1 MSGTDLTP
9 RGLIGWFAT
18 NHVAANLLM
27 FFVIGMGI
35 WAAIMVKKETMP
47 EFRFDVVTVTV
58 PYLGGAPEEVDESVV
73 VKIEEA
79 IKNIQGIKEVRSTAA
94 DGFGQVR
101 IEVQEGYELGDLTD
115 EVKLAVD
122 GISTFPAETERPVIA
137 KQIMRSGAL
146 NLQIHGGLDERAMKD
161 LAEQIIDEVTAL
173 PGVSYAEIMGAR
185 PFEISVEISE
195 ETLRQYNLT
204 LGEVARAIR
213 AWSLDLPGG
222 SIRSESGDIRLRTKG
237 QAYTGAE
244 FEQIVLV
251 SRPDGTRVTVAD
263 VATVRDGFA
272 EVESYSFFDGER
284 SFGINVMSSGEHE
297 NELEIARVVKEYVAA
312 RQATL
317 PDGVQLTHWADS
329 TYYLTGHLNMM
340 LGNMMLGAALVF
352 LILGLFLHV
361 KIAAWVIVGLPV
373 AFLGAFM
380 MLPVVGVTINMM
392 SLFAFILV
400 LGIVVD
406 DAIIVAES
414 AYSYT
419 EEHGYNLPNIVLGA
433 QRVAVPATFG
443 VLTTIMAFVPL
454 LFVTGPTAAFNAAIG
469 WVVIFSLAFSL
480 IESKLILPSHLSLM
494 RSSHGGKSGI
504 ADRVDRG
511 LKHFIDKVYSPFLA
525 RLIEYRYATL
535 GFFVGLLILTIGLV
549 GGGLARFVF
558 FPEID
563 QPYVIANIELQDGAP
578 ESLIAE
584 IVSQMD
590 ADLRA
595 LNEEFKTE
603 FDTDIDVAEHLF
615 AYINNGKSG
624 ILQVELSK
632 DENRPAD
639 AKLVERRW
647 REKVG
652 EIAGTKALRFSSGM
666 HMSGGPPISIALK
679 GNNYE
684 RVEQA
689 ADELVAHLKTYA
701 GLFEVESSADAGPE
715 ELKLSIKP
723 EAEALGIT
731 LADLAR
737 QVREAFYGAEAQRI
751 QRGNEEVKVM
761 VRYPRAKRSSVG
773 NLERMW
779 IRLPDGRELPFSA
792 VASYEISRG
801 YNNIKRLDGQRTVT
815 VSSNADLSQVEPMAI
830 VAEIT
835 NEYLP
840 SLLIRYPGVGYELAG
855 SSREERSSLFK
866 MGYAFMAGLFGIYAL
881 MAIPLRSYLQPLII
895 MSVIPFGIIGAV
907 VGHMVL
913 DLAVSTLSIIGI
925 IALAGVVVNDSLI
938 MVDFVNKSV
947 AAGADEARAAVEAGK
962 ARFRAILLTSLTTFF
977 GLIPIATETSESA
990 QIVVPMAVSLA
1001 FGILFSTVI
1010 TLILVPCLYN
1020 ILGDFKRFF
1029 SPTPIDPPALE
1040 NS

>member
-9 RGLIGWFAT
+9 KGLIGWFAT

-35 WAAIMVKKETMP
+35 WAAIVVKKETMP
-47 EFRFDVVTVTV
+47 EFRFDVITVNV

-79 IKNIQGIKEVRSTAA
+79 VKNIQGIKEVRSLAT

-101 IEVQEGYELGDLTD
+101 IEVQEGYELGELTD

-122 GISTFPAETERPVIA
+122 GISTFPAETERPIIS
-137 KQIMRSGAL
+137 KQIMRKGAL
-146 NLQIHGGLDERAMKD
+146 NLQIYGSLNERAMKD

-185 PFEISVEISE
+185 PSEISVEISE

-204 LGEVARAIR
+204 LGQVAQAIR

-222 SIRSESGDIRLRTKG
+222 SIRSEAGDIRLRTKG

-251 SRPDGTRVTVAD
+251 TRPDGTRVTLAD
-263 VATVRDGFA
+263 IATVRDGFA

-284 SFGINVMSSGEHE
+284 SFGINVMSSGEQE

-317 PDGVQLTHWADS
+317 PEGVKLTHWADS

-340 LGNMMLGAALVF
+340 LGNMLLGAVLVF

-380 MLPVVGVTINMM
+380 MLPVVGVTVNMM

-406 DAIIVAES
+406 DAIIIAES

-443 VLTTIMAFVPL
+443 VLTTIVAFLPL
-454 LFVTGPTAAFNAAIG
+454 LFVTGPTSAFNAAIG
-469 WVVIFSLAFSL
+469 WVVIFSLLFSL
-480 IESKLILPSHLSLM
+480 VESKLILPSHLSLM
-494 RSSHGGKSGI
+494 KSSHGSKSGI
-504 ADRVDRG
+504 PDRVDRG
-511 LKHFIDKVYSPFLA
+511 LKRFIENVYSPFLT
-525 RLIEYRYATL
+525 RLIEYRYATV
-535 GFFVGLLILTIGLV
+535 GFFLGLLILTIGMV

-563 QPYVIANIELQDGAP
+563 QPYVMASIELQDGAP

-584 IVSQMD
+584 IVAQLD
-590 ADLRA
+590 ADLRE
-595 LNEEFKTE
+595 LNEEFKVE
-603 FDTDIDVAEHLF
+603 YDTDIDVAEHLF
-615 AYINNGKSG
+615 AYITNGTTG
-624 ILQVELSK
+624 MLQVELSK
-632 DENRPAD
+632 DENRPAN
-639 AKLVERRW
+639 AKVVEQRW

-652 EIAGTKALRFSSGM
+652 EIAGTKELRFSSGM
-666 HMSGGPPISIALK
+666 HMSGGPPIAIAFK

-689 ADELVAHLKTYA
+689 ADELVAHLKTYE
-701 GLFEVESSADAGPE
+701 GLYEVESSADQGPE
-715 ELKLSIKP
+715 ELKLSIRP

-761 VRYPRAKRSSVG
+761 VRYPRSERSSVG

-801 YNNIKRLDGQRTVT
+801 YNDIKRLDGQRTVT
-815 VSSNADLSQVEPMAI
+815 VNSNADLSKVEPIAI
-830 VAEIT
+830 VGEIT
-835 NEYLP
+835 EDVLP
-840 SLLIRYPGVGYELAG
+840 ALLTRYPGVSYELAG
-855 SSREERSSLFK
+855 SSREERSSMFA
-866 MGYAFMAGLFGIYAL
+866 MGYAFMVGLFGIYAL
-881 MAIPLRSYLQPLII
+881 MAIPLKSYLQPLII

-913 DLAVSTLSIIGI
+913 DLAVSTLSFIGI
-925 IALAGVVVNDSLI
+925 VALAGVVVNDSLI

-947 AAGADEARAAVEAGK
+947 AAGANEAQAAVDAGK

-1020 ILGDFKRFF
+1020 ILADFKRFVTR
-1029 SPTPIDPPALE
+1029 SPAEPPMLE
-1040 NS
+1040 KG